1 MGSLTTVGY
10 HSTLTRT
17 WDAGDFSLLTV
28 GDGGAI
34 YNDGHMYVSDSGFLD
49 NSTGGY
55 GGAMYTGGTLKGDHI
70 TITANV
76 ADADGGAADLRRRRC
91 RGPGHAEGLDG
102 VREPA

>member
-17 WDAGDFSLLTV
+17 RDAGDFSLLTV

-34 YNDGHMYVSDSGFLD
+34 YNDGDMYVSDSGFLD

-55 GGAMYTGGTLKGDHI
+55 GGAMYTDGTLKGDHI

-76 ADADGGAADLRRRRC
+76 VGFDGGAAGSTTAAVSWTRPR
-91 RGPGHAEGLDG
+91 
-102 VREPA
+102 